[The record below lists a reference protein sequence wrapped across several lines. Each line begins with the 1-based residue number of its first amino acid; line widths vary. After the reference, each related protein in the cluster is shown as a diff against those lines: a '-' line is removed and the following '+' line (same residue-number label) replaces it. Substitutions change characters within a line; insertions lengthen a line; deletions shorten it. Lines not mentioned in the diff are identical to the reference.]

1 MLDSHLK
8 FKAPNYQV
16 YISINMYTHAGS
28 LKKPTL
34 PGLHPLWWIW
44 SLSGANV
51 RPQFSQGT
59 NCAWALCQAASLNL
73 SVYRKHTLFGVC
85 LSI

>member
-1 MLDSHLK
+1 
-8 FKAPNYQV
+8 
-16 YISINMYTHAGS
+16 MYTHAGS
-28 LKKPTL
+28 LKNPTL

-73 SVYRKHTLFGVC
+73 SVYRKHTLFGVAC
-85 LSI
+85 QFKSVIVLLSKLSMFEKIG